1 MSEVKD
7 VMNDL
12 YLSYKK
18 YKSDGD
24 MKAYND
30 RICEM
35 TKKYSGD
42 HFYENVAL
50 AFAARINEENGY

>member
-18 YKSDGD
+18 YKADGD
-24 MKAYND
+24 MKAYNA
-30 RICEM
+30 RIEEM
-35 TKKYSGD
+35 TKKYAGD

>member
-18 YKSDGD
+18 YKADGD
-24 MKAYND
+24 MKAYNA
-30 RICEM
+30 RIEEM
-35 TKKYSGD
+35 TKKYARD

>member
-18 YKSDGD
+18 YKADGD

-30 RICEM
+30 RMGEM
-35 TKKYSGD
+35 TKKYAGD
-42 HFYENVAL
+42 HFYENVAA
-50 AFAARINEENGY
+50 AFIARINEENGY

>member
-12 YLSYKK
+12 YLAYKK
-18 YKSDGD
+18 YKADRD

-30 RICEM
+30 RM
-35 TKKYSGD
+35 GDLTKKYAGD
-42 HFYENVAL
+42 KFYTDV
-50 AFAARINEENGY
+50 AFAFAKRINEENGL